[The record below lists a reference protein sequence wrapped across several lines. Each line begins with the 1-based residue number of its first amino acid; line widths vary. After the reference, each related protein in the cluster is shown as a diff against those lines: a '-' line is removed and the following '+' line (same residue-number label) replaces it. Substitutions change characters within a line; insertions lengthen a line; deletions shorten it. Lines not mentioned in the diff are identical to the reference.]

1 MKKFKNLLWGLVLIA
16 LGVIVAL
23 NVLGVTD
30 IDLFFDGWWTLFII
44 IPCVIGLF
52 GKGSKTGELIG
63 LFIGIALLLVC
74 RDIIDLGMVM
84 KLALPAALVIIGL
97 SVIFKNTFDKKV
109 SEKIEKLRNKAKENA
124 TGHNEHCAVFS
135 GQDLNF
141 SNEVFTGASFS
152 AVFGGI
158 KCDLRGAIIEED
170 VLINAETIFGGVDI
184 LPPANVKVKVKSTSV
199 FGGATNKAIFTGDDN
214 SPTIYVNATCIFGGV
229 DIK

>member
-16 LGVIVAL
+16 LGIVVAL
-23 NVLGVTD
+23 NVLGVITVN
-30 IDLFFDGWWTLFII
+30 LFFDGWWTLFII
-44 IPCVIGLF
+44 VPCIIGLF

-63 LFIGIALLLVC
+63 LFIGIALLLVS
-74 RDIIDLGMVM
+74 RDIIDLGMMM
-84 KLALPAALVIIGL
+84 KLAFPAALVIIGL
-97 SVIFKNTFDKKV
+97 SVIFKNAFDRKI
-109 SEKIEKLRNKAKENA
+109 SDRIEKLKATSKEK
-124 TGHNEHCAVFS
+124 TSGHNEYCAVFS

-141 SNEVFTGASFS
+141 SNEVFTGASLS
-152 AVFGGI
+152 AVFGGV

-184 LPPANVKVKVKSTSV
+184 LPPSNVKVKVKSTSI
-199 FGGATNKAIFTGDDN
+199 FGGVTNKAIFTGDDN